1 MSKDLDE
8 KVDAIRTVG
17 VAGAGQMGGGIAQ
30 VAASSGLEVRMA
42 DASKDLAQAGKD
54 KIQRLDDKLP
64 QQTSRRCAENAV
76 SRLRLTA
83 RTSIRLV
90 KLTSAIKRSSEAPP
104 SKMSR
109 TPRIFPTMESLNEVT
124 VAHKPMLESEYSLT
138 VKLSSWDSVLST
150 SRSSDPVNRSLPSRT
165 YPYTT
170 WYLFYRNHRCLGM
183 SRANAAAT
191 EGSPDPLTRT
201 ITTARACDG
210 RLRSTA

>member
-1 MSKDLDE
+1 VARISSDKITGVRSKSRGERFRRERLSQFDE
-8 KVDAIRTVG
+8 QADSKVRGPDGEERT
-17 VAGAGQMGGGIAQ
+17 
-30 VAASSGLEVRMA
+30 
-42 DASKDLAQAGKD
+42 GKD

-138 VKLSSWDSVLST
+138 VKLSSWIAS
-150 SRSSDPVNRSLPSRT
+150 
-165 YPYTT
+165 
-170 WYLFYRNHRCLGM
+170 
-183 SRANAAAT
+183 
-191 EGSPDPLTRT
+191 
-201 ITTARACDG
+201 
-210 RLRSTA
+210 